1 MLRQYT
7 RKRVGRFLWT
17 RVELCAGRCASLGV
31 LGRAAFAIGAVSH
44 INLSFPLPDVL
55 PGGATGQ
62 WMVDAL
68 VTTLFD
74 VAMQ

>member
-17 RVELCAGRCASLGV
+17 RFELRAARCASLGV
-31 LGRAAFAIGAVSH
+31 PGRAAFGIGAASH
-44 INLSFPLPDVL
+44 ISLSFPFPDVP

-62 WMVDAL
+62 RMVDAL

-74 VAMQ
+74 VAVQ

>member
-1 MLRQYT
+1 
-7 RKRVGRFLWT
+7 
-17 RVELCAGRCASLGV
+17 V
-31 LGRAAFAIGAVSH
+31 LGRPAFGIGAASH
-44 INLSFPLPDVL
+44 ISLSFPFPDVL

-62 WMVDAL
+62 RMVDAL